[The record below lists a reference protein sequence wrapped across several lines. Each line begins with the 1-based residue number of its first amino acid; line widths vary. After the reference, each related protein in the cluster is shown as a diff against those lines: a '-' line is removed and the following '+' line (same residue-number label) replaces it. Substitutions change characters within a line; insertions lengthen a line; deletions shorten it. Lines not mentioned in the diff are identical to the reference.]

1 MFCYCV
7 FRPNGNYLKL
17 KEISNISSFRFAF
30 RKAQGTRTQDTFI
43 HLMVGAD
50 CGFPS
55 GKIFNFFF
63 DSGCVLSFD
72 IILSSISL
80 LK

>member
-55 GKIFNFFF
+55 GKYLIFF
-63 DSGCVLSFD
+63 SILAVCCPLTLSFPVFRF
-72 IILSSISL
+72 
-80 LK
+80 